1 MELWQALVIF
11 DEQNKLINEEIKIEK
26 IRSIK
31 YAWLNEWM
39 RRQEKLK
46 GSALYYIKELEPE
59 LAKELKINIMDDN
72 INPMMKFNDLN
83 VNFKKSGEK

>member
-11 DEQNKLINEEIKIEK
+11 DEQNKSIDDEIKIEK

-31 YAWLNEWM
+31 HAWLNEWM

-46 GSALYYIKELEPE
+46 GSALYYIKEFEPE
-59 LAKELKINIMDDN
+59 LAKELKINIMEEN